1 MKKAV
6 LFILA
11 VFACSSVFA
20 EKWNVYA
27 GADEKTLEIIKTC
40 DEQIEKKQYQSAA
53 YTVGG
58 CENEYIIYKYIEVCT
73 QYFAQSIMHSMFAFK
88 NLEKGETLYDV
99 RTGEGSF
106 NMTFRDEP
114 DTIIDNYKKNH
125 GNSMVLELARANYYF
140 DALMR
145 YGNQWLKTPEEVLT
159 LTKDVYSRAIELEVY
174 DEWTVQ
180 NYASLMFNEENW
192 PKAEMLYKMLADKY
206 STNGNYW
213 YNLTVAKMY
222 QDKYAEAIESAKKAV
237 ENPEENPEYH
247 LDAYLILSDAYAF
260 SGDFKSA
267 EKTLND
273 SLKKFKNQPIVYQR
287 LGELYISFEDNV
299 NYNKANTYFDK
310 AVKTVCDET
319 VIYNCVKLYMMYGT
333 PQMAID
339 FCTRNMKKHKD
350 KNKPGLFNFF
360 LAQVYAYTG
369 KMEEAN
375 KYIDEAEK
383 TFKKL
388 NDEQWLDNCSQLR
401 AEINS
406 AM

>member
-1 MKKAV
+1 M
-6 LFILA
+6 FIQDLGLA
-11 VFACSSVFA
+11 
-20 EKWNVYA
+20 E
-27 GADEKTLEIIKTC
+27 
-40 DEQIEKKQYQSAA
+40 
-53 YTVGG
+53 G
-58 CENEYIIYKYIEVCT
+58 C
-73 QYFAQSIMHSMFAFK
+73 
-88 NLEKGETLYDV
+88 
-99 RTGEGSF
+99 
-106 NMTFRDEP
+106 
-114 DTIIDNYKKNH
+114 NH
-125 GNSMVLELARANYYF
+125 N
-140 DALMR
+140 
-145 YGNQWLKTPEEVLT
+145 T
-159 LTKDVYSRAIELEVY
+159 
-174 DEWTVQ
+174 
-180 NYASLMFNEENW
+180 
-192 PKAEMLYKMLADKY
+192 
-206 STNGNYW
+206 
-213 YNLTVAKMY
+213 
-222 QDKYAEAIESAKKAV
+222 AKKAV

-247 LDAYLILSDAYAF
+247 LDAYLILSDAYAY

-287 LGELYISFEDNV
+287 MGELYLSFQDNI

-360 LAQVYAYTG
+360 LAQVYAYSG
-369 KMEEAN
+369 KMEDAN

-388 NDEQWLDNCSQLR
+388 NDEQWLDNCAQLR